1 MFFELFIALR
11 YIWSKKKSR
20 YMSFISMSSLAGVAL
35 GVASLIVILS
45 VMNGLETELK
55 SRLINMKPHATISN
69 KDGIEYWENLSNKI
83 STIPGVTRSMPFV
96 SGEAVI
102 GIGDNLKPVII
113 QGIEVD
119 QGPYFLE
126 DNSFFISGD
135 ISNLQPY
142 SNRIA
147 VGYAL
152 AYSLGLDIGDSV
164 NIMIPS
170 VEGGIPSAKIKT
182 FLLAGIFEAGVL
194 EHDSSLA
201 IMNISDASILKGLRG
216 VPTTIGIYLDQPL
229 SIANIQDQLLN
240 FSRNDYVYSD
250 WSIENRS
257 YFNAIKIEKIMMTL
271 LLGLI
276 VAVAT
281 FNIVAS
287 LVMFVTDKETDI
299 AILKTLGIEKKSI
312 LKIFILQGSIVG
324 ISGIIAGNIIGL
336 FLAINAENIFPWL
349 EKTFN
354 FNIMPSDVFYISVLP
369 SEVRVFDI
377 VLISV
382 ISIFISVISTIYP
395 SYRAASVLPIDSLRY
410 E

>member
-1 MFFELFIALR
+1 
-11 YIWSKKKSR
+11 
-20 YMSFISMSSLAGVAL
+20 MSFISISSLAGVAL
-35 GVASLIVILS
+35 GVASLIVVLS

-55 SRLINMKPHATISN
+55 GRLINMKPHATISS
-69 KDGIEYWENLSNKI
+69 KDGIEYWEHLSNEV
-83 STIPGVTRSMPFV
+83 SSIPGVSRSMPFV

-102 GIGDNLKPVII
+102 GVGENLKPVIV

-119 QGPYFLE
+119 QGPYSLE
-126 DNSFFISGD
+126 TNSFFVFGD

-142 SNRIA
+142 SNRVAI
-147 VGYAL
+147 GYAL

-164 NIMIPS
+164 NMMVPS
-170 VEGGIPSAKIKT
+170 VEGGIPSAKMKT
-182 FLLAGIFEAGVL
+182 FILAGIFEAGVL
-194 EHDSSLA
+194 ELDSNLA
-201 IMNISDASILKGLRG
+201 IMNISDASILKGLSG
-216 VPTTIGIYLDQPL
+216 LPTSIGIYLDEPL
-229 SIANIQDQLLN
+229 SIANIQDQLLDIP
-240 FSRNDYVYSD
+240 RNDYVYSD

-271 LLGLI
+271 LLVLI

-281 FNIVAS
+281 FNIIAS

-299 AILKTLGIEKKSI
+299 AILKTLGIERKSL

-324 ISGIIAGNIIGL
+324 ISGIIVGNVVGL

-369 SEVRVFDI
+369 SEVRFFDI

-382 ISIFISVISTIYP
+382 ISILISIISTIYP
-395 SYRAASVLPIDSLRY
+395 SYRAASILPIESLRY

>member
-1 MFFELFIALR
+1 
-11 YIWSKKKSR
+11 
-20 YMSFISMSSLAGVAL
+20 MSFISISSLAGVAL
-35 GVASLIVILS
+35 GVASLIVVLS

-55 SRLINMKPHATISN
+55 GRLINMKPHATISS
-69 KDGIEYWENLSNKI
+69 KDGIEYWEHLSNEI
-83 STIPGVTRSMPFV
+83 SSIPGVSRSMPFV

-102 GIGDNLKPVII
+102 GVGENLKPVIV

-119 QGPYFLE
+119 QGPYSLE
-126 DNSFFISGD
+126 TNSFFVFGD

-142 SNRIA
+142 SNRVAI
-147 VGYAL
+147 GYVL

-164 NIMIPS
+164 NMMVPS
-170 VEGGIPSAKIKT
+170 VEGGIPSAKMKT
-182 FLLAGIFEAGVL
+182 FILAGIFEAGVL
-194 EHDSSLA
+194 ELDSNLA
-201 IMNISDASILKGLRG
+201 IMNISDASILKGLSG
-216 VPTTIGIYLDQPL
+216 LPTSIGIYLDEPL
-229 SIANIQDQLLN
+229 SIANIQDQLLDIP
-240 FSRNDYVYSD
+240 RNDYVYSD

-271 LLGLI
+271 LLVLI

-281 FNIVAS
+281 FNIIAS

-299 AILKTLGIEKKSI
+299 AILKTLGIERKSL

-324 ISGIIAGNIIGL
+324 ISGIIVGNVIGL

-369 SEVRVFDI
+369 SEVRFFDI
-377 VLISV
+377 VSISV
-382 ISIFISVISTIYP
+382 ISILISIISTIYP
-395 SYRAASVLPIDSLRY
+395 SYRAASILPIESLRY